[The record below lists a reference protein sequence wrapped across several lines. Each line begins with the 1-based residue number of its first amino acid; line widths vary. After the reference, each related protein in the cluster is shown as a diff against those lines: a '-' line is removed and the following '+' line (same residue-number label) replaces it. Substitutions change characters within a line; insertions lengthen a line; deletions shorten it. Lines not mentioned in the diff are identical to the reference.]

1 MEEELI
7 ISILFFFIVAL
18 GGICL
23 LIFYFRKNDDSM
35 YDWKM
40 VTKYSELMREQ
51 TEENLD
57 ILSKYNK
64 EKNRLEEKIR
74 EKKKILG
81 IRLVDK

>member
-1 MEEELI
+1 MM
-7 ISILFFFIVAL
+7 IVL
-18 GGICL
+18 
-23 LIFYFRKNDDSM
+23 

-57 ILSKYNK
+57 ILSKYNR
-64 EKNRLEEKIR
+64 EKNKLEEKIR

>member
-7 ISILFFFIVAL
+7 IPILFFFIAAL
-18 GGICL
+18 GGLGLLMFCL
-23 LIFYFRKNDDSM
+23 RKNEDSM

-57 ILSKYNK
+57 ILSKYSK
-64 EKNRLEEKIR
+64 EKNKLEERIK
-74 EKKKILG
+74 EKKKKLG
-81 IRLVDK
+81 MELVDK